1 VKIFFFSLIAL
12 MQHEQIKT
20 ELINQGVLEPLI
32 SFVADG
38 DLNEQSEKQLEDA
51 LKILWSCVI
60 NNPQVL
66 NTLQQDTK
74 LIIRVNQLFDNS
86 KNNESSLL
94 LLKKN

>member
-1 VKIFFFSLIAL
+1 VKVLFFRLIAL

-20 ELINQGVLEPLI
+20 ELINQGGLEPLI

-38 DLNEQSEKQLEDA
+38 DPNKQCEKQLEDA

-66 NTLQQDTK
+66 NTLEQDTK
-74 LIIRVNQLFDNS
+74 FIIRVNQLFDNV
-86 KNNESSLL
+86 KNNENNLL

>member
-1 VKIFFFSLIAL
+1 

-20 ELINQGVLEPLI
+20 ELINQGGLEPLI

-38 DLNEQSEKQLEDA
+38 DPNKRSEKQLEDA
-51 LKILWSCVI
+51 LKILWSFLI

-74 LIIRVNQLFDNS
+74 LIIRVNQLFDNA
-86 KNNESSLL
+86 KNNENSLL